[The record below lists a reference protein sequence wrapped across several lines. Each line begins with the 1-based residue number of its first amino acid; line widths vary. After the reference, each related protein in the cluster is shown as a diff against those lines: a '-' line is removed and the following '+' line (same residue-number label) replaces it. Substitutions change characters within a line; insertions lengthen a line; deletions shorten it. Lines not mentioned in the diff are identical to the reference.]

1 MQPTQPLQAKASARE
16 LELELGLDGDRVP
29 EEGMAAA

>member
-1 MQPTQPLQAKASARE
+1 MQPTQPLQAQAS
-16 LELELGLDGDRVP
+16 ELELGLGLDEGRVP